1 MPHVAFVP
9 MTGLRVH
16 EEELLDLGMA
26 LPGLKRRADALAEL
40 PPLGLLTLAGITPE
54 NWSSSFHE
62 SARFSELLVDEIVD
76 QQPAFAA
83 ISALTAS
90 VKEAYRLSD
99 ALRARRVATV
109 IGGLHATVCPDE
121 AIKHCDAVV
130 VGEGEP
136 VWNRVLNDAQK
147 SELGGIY
154 RANAAFD
161 LTHSP
166 LPRFDL
172 LGDRPRPRFLLQ
184 TERGCPFSCE
194 FCGASRLLG
203 PFREKPISRIAAELE
218 ALQAIDS
225 SPWLELSDDNT
236 FAHRD
241 DVDQLLQLFADAN
254 VRYFTE
260 SDWRLGE
267 REEILRRLAASGCVQ
282 VLVGIESL
290 SFRYPGMGAKQA
302 ELARI
307 MDAVQ
312 AIQESGVVVN
322 GCFIVGADG
331 ETDESLDRLIAFILE
346 SPLAEVQITLQTP
359 FPGTALHERLAGGGR
374 LIVERDWSHY
384 TLFDVTYRP
393 DAMTVEQL
401 EDGFRRVL
409 QAVFSPA
416 ASERRAKVRKDIWRR
431 AGGLRA

>member
-16 EEELLDLGMA
+16 EEELLDFGMT

-40 PPLGLLTLAGITPE
+40 PPLGLLTLAGMTPD
-54 NWSSSFHE
+54 NWSCSFHE
-62 SARFSELLVDEIVD
+62 SARFAELLVDEIVD
-76 QQPAFAA
+76 RQPTFAA

-90 VKEAYRLSD
+90 VMEAYRLSD
-99 ALRARRVATV
+99 ALRTRGVATV
-109 IGGLHATVCPDE
+109 IGGLHATVCADE
-121 AIKHCDAVV
+121 ASEHCDAVV
-130 VGEGEP
+130 AGEGEL
-136 VWNRVLNDAQK
+136 VWSRVLDDAQH
-147 SELGGIY
+147 SRLGGIY
-154 RANAAFD
+154 RADAAFD
-161 LTHSP
+161 LAHSP

-172 LGDRPRPRFLLQ
+172 LGDRTRPRFLLQ

-203 PFREKPISRIAAELE
+203 PFREKPVRRIAEELE
-218 ALQAIDS
+218 ALRTIDT

-236 FAHRD
+236 FAHRQ
-241 DVDQLLQLFADAN
+241 DVEQLLQLFADAN

-260 SDWRLGE
+260 SDWQLGE
-267 REEILRRLAASGCVQ
+267 REEILRGLAASGCVQ

-302 ELARI
+302 ELSRI

-312 AIQESGVVVN
+312 AIQEAGVVVN
-322 GCFIVGADG
+322 GCFIVGAEG

-359 FPGTALHERLAGGGR
+359 FPGTALYERLARDGR

-393 DAMTVEQL
+393 DAMTVEHL
-401 EDGFRRVL
+401 ENGFCRVL
-409 QAVFSPA
+409 RAVFSPTA
-416 ASERRAKVRKDIWRR
+416 AERRGKLRKDIWRR
-431 AGGLRA
+431 AGALRA